1 MRDLEHRRYVEGVVC
16 PHVPLRVF
24 SKRKRSRMEKQGL
37 IFLKE
42 KLKKPLMYRYV
53 GSPKRKRSRMEKQ
66 GLIFLKNKIEK
77 KLDIPLNP

>member
-1 MRDLEHRRYVEGVVC
+1 
-16 PHVPLRVF
+16 
-24 SKRKRSRMEKQGL
+24 
-37 IFLKE
+37 
-42 KLKKPLMYRYV
+42 MYRYV